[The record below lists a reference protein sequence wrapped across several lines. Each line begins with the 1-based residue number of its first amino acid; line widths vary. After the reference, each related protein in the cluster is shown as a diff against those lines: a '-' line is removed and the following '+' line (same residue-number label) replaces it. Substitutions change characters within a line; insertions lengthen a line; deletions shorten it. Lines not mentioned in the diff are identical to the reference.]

1 MIDTAIGLIG
11 LLAFVVAVISFAA
24 GVTWF
29 VVKVFPSG
37 TKKKKTPD
45 PQPS

>member
-1 MIDTAIGLIG
+1 MGTVLGLFGLIV
-11 LLAFVVAVISFAA
+11 FVVCVVAVAA

-37 TKKKKTPD
+37 GGKKKPET
-45 PQPS
+45 QAS